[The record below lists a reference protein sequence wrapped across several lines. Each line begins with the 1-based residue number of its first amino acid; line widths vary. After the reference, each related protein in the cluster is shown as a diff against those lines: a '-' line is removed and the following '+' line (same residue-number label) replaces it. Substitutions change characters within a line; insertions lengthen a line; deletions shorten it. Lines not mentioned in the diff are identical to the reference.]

1 MATTTTT
8 RSIIDNDNSGSTT
21 NKIGRTSLAE
31 RTKVPRAPE
40 SSPTEEHEEGEEKA
54 VVVVSGDAAS
64 ERKKEEDGSKRPRRQ
79 TRKDRKAA
87 KEEAAVAESD
97 GEKHQRRHHH
107 REGEEHDEATNHAT
121 QHFRREGDTFKEG
134 DYDQEAAAALAPLG
148 LASCAATRPSISL
161 SRIACSTR
169 ASTDPKS
176 NSERLSR
183 IYEGTNTFTK
193 IDKFREDFAI
203 CSNGF
208 SIIRRKHLKHPLREK
223 SI

>member
-1 MATTTTT
+1 M
-8 RSIIDNDNSGSTT
+8 
-21 NKIGRTSLAE
+21 
-31 RTKVPRAPE
+31 
-40 SSPTEEHEEGEEKA
+40 
-54 VVVVSGDAAS
+54 VSGDAAS

-107 REGEEHDEATNHAT
+107 REGEEHDEAMNHAT

-161 SRIACSTR
+161 SRIAAPRELRRTLSPIQSVFRGSTKELIH
-169 ASTDPKS
+169 S
-176 NSERLSR
+176 
-183 IYEGTNTFTK
+183 
-193 IDKFREDFAI
+193 
-203 CSNGF
+203 
-208 SIIRRKHLKHPLREK
+208 LR
-223 SI
+223 